1 MNFDWSASNYKVITF
16 LETFPMIGD
25 KPIQKRTWD
34 TMIASIQTILGV
46 YFPNTEAIIYMVD
59 SSDTYYMSITKD
71 EFHLIL
77 KVLFKTWTIY
87 YHLCELV
94 DDWFSWWKMV
104 MYLLA

>member
-1 MNFDWSASNYKVITF
+1 
-16 LETFPMIGD
+16 
-25 KPIQKRTWD
+25 
-34 TMIASIQTILGV
+34 
-46 YFPNTEAIIYMVD
+46 MVD